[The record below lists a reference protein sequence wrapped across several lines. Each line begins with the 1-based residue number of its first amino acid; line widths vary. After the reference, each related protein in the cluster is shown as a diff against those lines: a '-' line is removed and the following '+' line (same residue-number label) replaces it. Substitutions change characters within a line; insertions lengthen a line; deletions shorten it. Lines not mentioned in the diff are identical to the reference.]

1 MITSINVREAA
12 AQLRCDLVPRDQWCD
27 LVPRGRETGDMP
39 DADRD
44 VEPNVEVLLAKVIS
58 LCTSSLAPCSTTT
71 EQTLNEQEMARR
83 VTDST

>member
-1 MITSINVREAA
+1 MFGRQRHSSGATWYPGINGATWYPGGEKPVS
-12 AQLRCDLVPRDQWCD
+12 QN
-27 LVPRGRETGDMP
+27 GDMP

>member
-12 AQLRCDLVPRDQWCD
+12 AQLRCDLVPRDHPAIQN
-27 LVPRGRETGDMP
+27 GDIP
-39 DADRD
+39 DTDRD
-44 VEPNVEVLLAKVIS
+44 VEPNVEVLLAKVMS
-58 LCTSSLAPCSTTT
+58 TSSLAPCSTTT